1 MRLQLRR
8 VFGVALG
15 ILTAIGGFVEIG
27 GIVSSSETGARY
39 GMSLTWAVVVGVV
52 GIMVFSEMC
61 GRVAASS
68 GRAAFDLV
76 RERLGVRLALANL
89 AASWLITL
97 LTVTAELAGAAL
109 ALELATG
116 VRYLFFV
123 PLVGVVVWWL
133 IWRVGFAVLENLFG
147 LLALAL
153 GVVAVALWRAHPD
166 WGALL
171 HQATHPSVPKGQGHP
186 GYFFFAIALF
196 GSAMTPYEIF
206 FYSSGAVEDRWTR
219 RELASNRRNVV
230 VGFTAGGLLTLALM
244 AGAAVVFQPRGTDVT
259 RLSQAALPTVLVLGR
274 LGFAVLLLGMVMA
287 TVGAA
292 IEAALAAGYAVAQTF
307 GWPWGKLLRPAEA
320 ARFHLVT
327 LLTIVAAV
335 LLALS
340 TLDPIKLTVDSLV
353 LGAAS
358 LPLTYLPILIVAND
372 PDYLGEATNSGLS
385 NLLGVVYLL
394 VTLLVTVATV
404 PLLVLSKGGG

>member
-1 MRLQLRR
+1 
-8 VFGVALG
+8 
-15 ILTAIGGFVEIG
+15 
-27 GIVSSSETGARY
+27 
-39 GMSLTWAVVVGVV
+39 
-52 GIMVFSEMC
+52 
-61 GRVAASS
+61 
-68 GRAAFDLV
+68 
-76 RERLGVRLALANL
+76 
-89 AASWLITL
+89 
-97 LTVTAELAGAAL
+97 
-109 ALELATG
+109 
-116 VRYLFFV
+116 
-123 PLVGVVVWWL
+123 
-133 IWRVGFAVLENLFG
+133 
-147 LLALAL
+147 
-153 GVVAVALWRAHPD
+153 VVAVALWRAHPD

-171 HQATHPSVPKGQGHP
+171 HQATHPSAPKGQGHP

-320 ARFHLVT
+320 ARFHLVMLVSVVGGA
-327 LLTIVAAV
+327 LLV
-335 LLALS
+335 L
-340 TLDPIKLTVDSLV
+340 TTVDPVKVTEYSIV
-353 LGAAS
+353 LSAAA
-358 LPLTYLPILIVAND
+358 LPLTYFPILLVAND
-372 PDYLGEATNSGLS
+372 PDYMGDKVNSKLTNALGS
-385 NLLGVVYLL
+385 VYLVL
-394 VTLLVTVATV
+394 LLVASVATI
-404 PLLVLSKGGG
+404 PLMILTKAGG